1 MSKKKDLPIYLKPG
15 YTGTYQGEAKSSDGT
30 SISRQK
36 APQKEYRYGRG
47 GRQTTTN
54 LRVAERGKIDPATY
68 MPSGKSGSRKVQSMQ
83 KKKRQQT
90 TNSAVNGAAASA
102 YEKACGKKKR

>member
-1 MSKKKDLPIYLKPG
+1 MPKKKEVPIYLRPG

-47 GRQTTTN
+47 GRQTTTDKS
-54 LRVAERGKIDPATY
+54 VADRGRFMPYTY
-68 MPSGKSGSRKVQSMQ
+68 AQSGHSGSMKIQTAQ
-83 KKKRQQT
+83 KKKEQE
-90 TNSAVNGAAASA
+90 A
-102 YEKACGKKKR
+102 YEKAFSKLRGKR